1 MFFIFLLKRFD
12 AVYSITFSSG
22 HLFFSS
28 WQALAKSVNELR
40 EYLPLAGPLSSFLC
54 SRFMLGW
61 LVPCLHAIFLL
72 KQALQ
77 ETEGTILKDKVE
89 SLLIYWK
96 PLSKFNHHNISMSKC
111 LLSARSHTGSFNHVK
126 SYVSL
131 KFLCWNLR
139 PRICECVGTWG
150 WHSKAALVLVFNR
163 LSHKRVESTEGAPWK
178 GSGENKVSTVPWE
191 ELTINQPH
199 WWFQRVL
206 WASKNVRKPIF
217 IAFQTDCGT

>member
-1 MFFIFLLKRFD
+1 
-12 AVYSITFSSG
+12 
-22 HLFFSS
+22 
-28 WQALAKSVNELR
+28 
-40 EYLPLAGPLSSFLC
+40 
-54 SRFMLGW
+54 MLGW

-139 PRICECVGTWG
+139 PRICECVGIWG
-150 WHSKAALVLVFNR
+150 WHSKAGLVLVFNR
-163 LSHKRVESTEGAPWK
+163 SSHKKAESTEGALWK
-178 GSGENKVSTVPWE
+178 GSGENKVSTVTRE

-199 WWFQRVL
+199 DGFSGYFEPPKMWGNQFL
-206 WASKNVRKPIF
+206 LL
-217 IAFQTDCGT
+217 FQTDCGT